1 LQSSPTEAGIPVS
14 HSEQNA
20 TFARWCTACVR
31 PVYAARSGRSNGGIE
46 QQSGTAM
53 SQQKIT
59 DVQWADARKRY
70 ETEPGLGLGKVAQLL
85 DCSKSLVARK
95 AREGRWQKDI
105 GVPSQVH
112 PTARERE
119 AKVTENAVPSET
131 QAVHVNAAKTSNSPS
146 RVMADVYVAP
156 AASGVPADSVADRPE
171 FTNGVDELA
180 WIEVQVSIREKAIL
194 ARHAT
199 ELRAL
204 TNSIYDAARKTGKSE
219 MGAASRAANQL
230 SQALE
235 RKQKM
240 EREHCAMQT
249 RIELGAHY
257 GAGPRPAVIVVHQH
271 PDGKLT

>member
-1 LQSSPTEAGIPVS
+1 
-14 HSEQNA
+14 
-20 TFARWCTACVR
+20 
-31 PVYAARSGRSNGGIE
+31 
-46 QQSGTAM
+46 M

-59 DVQWADARKRY
+59 DDQWAEARKRY
-70 ETEPGLGLGKVAQLL
+70 ESEPGLGLGKIAQVL

-95 AREGRWQKDI
+95 AKEGKWQKDI
-105 GVPSQVH
+105 GVPTQVH

-119 AKVTENAVPSET
+119 AKVTESAVPSQT
-131 QAVHVNAAKTSNSPS
+131 QTVHVNAAESPVSRS
-146 RVMADVYVAP
+146 RVVADVYVAP
-156 AASGVPADSVADRPE
+156 TTPSGPADGVADRPE
-171 FTNGVDELA
+171 FTNVVDELA
-180 WIEVQVSIREKAIL
+180 WIEAQVSIREKAIL
-194 ARHAT
+194 ERHAV

-204 TNSIYDAARKTGKSE
+204 TNSIYDAARKTGKAE

>member
-1 LQSSPTEAGIPVS
+1 MVAK
-14 HSEQNA
+14 
-20 TFARWCTACVR
+20 R
-31 PVYAARSGRSNGGIE
+31 
-46 QQSGTAM
+46 
-53 SQQKIT
+53 IT
-59 DVQWADARKRY
+59 DEEWAEARRIY
-70 ETEPGLGLGKVAQLL
+70 ETTPGMGLGKIANQVL
-85 DCSKSLVARK
+85 DCSKNLVVRK
-95 AREGRWQKDI
+95 SQEQGWQKTQDAARAT
-105 GVPSQVH
+105 GKTGQVLH
-112 PTARERE
+112 SNL
-119 AKVTENAVPSET
+119 TESATRTTT
-131 QAVHVNAAKTSNSPS
+131 QAVHVSDPAPPVSPVALG
-146 RVMADVYVAP
+146 RVLSSVYVAP
-156 AASGVPADSVADRPE
+156 STTGVPADGVADRPE

-180 WIEVQVSIREKAIL
+180 WIEEQVSIREKAIL
-194 ARHAT
+194 ERHAV

-204 TNSIYDAARKTGKSE
+204 TNSIYDAARKTGKAE

>member
-1 LQSSPTEAGIPVS
+1 MPQFGIALATKRHICRSVRPVYDP
-14 HSEQNA
+14 
-20 TFARWCTACVR
+20 CT
-31 PVYAARSGRSNGGIE
+31 PVYAARSGRSNGVIE
-46 QQSGTAM
+46 PQAESAM

-59 DVQWADARKRY
+59 DEQWAEARKRY
-70 ETEPGLGLGKVAQLL
+70 ESEPGLGLGKIAQVL

-95 AREGRWQKDI
+95 AREGKWQKDF
-105 GVPSQVH
+105 GVPNQVH
-112 PTARERE
+112 PAGK
-119 AKVTENAVPSET
+119 AKDSNFTESAVPSPT
-131 QAVHVNAAKTSNSPS
+131 QAVHVNAAESPVSPS
-146 RVMADVYVAP
+146 RVVSGVYVAP
-156 AASGVPADSVADRPE
+156 SAMGFPTHGVADRPKL
-171 FTNGVDELA
+171 TNGVDELA
-180 WIEVQVSIREKAIL
+180 WIEEQVSTREKAIL
-194 ARHAT
+194 ERHAV
-199 ELRAL
+199 ELKAL
-204 TNSIYDAARKTGKSE
+204 TNSIYDAARKTGKAE

>member
-1 LQSSPTEAGIPVS
+1 
-14 HSEQNA
+14 
-20 TFARWCTACVR
+20 
-31 PVYAARSGRSNGGIE
+31 
-46 QQSGTAM
+46 M
-53 SQQKIT
+53 SAQKIT
-59 DVQWADARKRY
+59 DEQWAEARKRY
-70 ETEPGLGLGKVAQLL
+70 ETEPGLGLGKIAQAL

-95 AREGRWQKDI
+95 AREGKWQKDI
-105 GVPSQVH
+105 GVPNQVH

-119 AKVTENAVPSET
+119 AKVTESAVPSET
-131 QAVHVNAAKTSNSPS
+131 QAVHVNAAESPVS
-146 RVMADVYVAP
+146 PAHAVFDVYVAP
-156 AASGVPADSVADRPE
+156 SARGVPAVGVTERPE

-180 WIEVQVSIREKAIL
+180 WIEEQVSIREKAIL
-194 ARHAT
+194 ARHAV
-199 ELRAL
+199 ELKAL
-204 TNSIYDAARKTGKSE
+204 TNSIYDAARKTGKAE

>member
-1 LQSSPTEAGIPVS
+1 MVAK
-14 HSEQNA
+14 
-20 TFARWCTACVR
+20 R
-31 PVYAARSGRSNGGIE
+31 
-46 QQSGTAM
+46 
-53 SQQKIT
+53 IT
-59 DVQWADARKRY
+59 DEEWAEARRIY
-70 ETEPGLGLGKVAQLL
+70 ETTPGMGLGKIASQVL
-85 DCSKSLVARK
+85 DCSKNLVVRK
-95 AREGRWQKDI
+95 SQEQGWQKTQDAARAT
-105 GVPSQVH
+105 GKTGQVLH
-112 PTARERE
+112 SNL
-119 AKVTENAVPSET
+119 TESATRTTT
-131 QAVHVNAAKTSNSPS
+131 QAVHVSDPAPPVSPVALG
-146 RVMADVYVAP
+146 RVVSDVYVAP
-156 AASGVPADSVADRPE
+156 SAPGVRADGIAVRPE

-180 WIEVQVSIREKAIL
+180 WIEEQVSIREKAIL
-194 ARHAT
+194 ERHAV

-204 TNSIYDAARKTGKSE
+204 TNSIYDAARKTGKAE

>member
-1 LQSSPTEAGIPVS
+1 
-14 HSEQNA
+14 
-20 TFARWCTACVR
+20 
-31 PVYAARSGRSNGGIE
+31 
-46 QQSGTAM
+46 M

-59 DVQWADARKRY
+59 DEQWADARKRY
-70 ETEPGLGLGKVAQLL
+70 ETEPGLGLGKIAQLL

-95 AREGRWQKDI
+95 AKEGKWQKDI
-105 GVPSQVH
+105 GVPNQVWKGVE
-112 PTARERE
+112 ASE
-119 AKVTENAVPSET
+119 AKVTESAVPRAT
-131 QAVHVNAAKTSNSPS
+131 QAVHVNGAEGSTQPA
-146 RVMADVYVAP
+146 RVVSDVYVAP
-156 AASGVPADSVADRPE
+156 SAPGVPADGVADRPE

-180 WIEVQVSIREKAIL
+180 WIEEQVSIREKSIL
-194 ARHAT
+194 ARHAV
-199 ELRAL
+199 ELKAL